1 MISLVEHRVSGR
13 FRDQWIA
20 LASQV
25 LGSAYNGVR
34 HFFCDFLSA
43 LLSWQPCASGFVGRS
58 VPSGLAPASFRP
70 LRTASLTGGLMGST
84 WWSLE
89 TRPQPDAASK
99 ICERCSTFQKD
110 VNYFTARAGQKRR

>member
-43 LLSWQPCASGFVGRS
+43 LLSWQAVCVRLRWTFRAVGTGSRILPPICPDVAYRRTDGFDLVVAGNTTPAGR
-58 VPSGLAPASFRP
+58 GFEDL
-70 LRTASLTGGLMGST
+70 
-84 WWSLE
+84 
-89 TRPQPDAASK
+89 
-99 ICERCSTFQKD
+99 
-110 VNYFTARAGQKRR
+110 